1 MKQPQN
7 VEMTIMTVQAEVQ
20 KLAIQRGLAAELEE
34 VSRGSEQDIDDTSVW
49 RITRAVEA
57 KNTTLAPASED
68 KAAYDMAD
76 NGARINR
83 SEKDGWEK
91 LLSEISFSKEKK

>member
-1 MKQPQN
+1 
-7 VEMTIMTVQAEVQ
+7 MTVQSELQ

-34 VSRGSEQDIDDTSVW
+34 VSCAAEKDMDDTSVW

-57 KNTTLAPASED
+57 KNNAFAPSSED
-68 KAAYDMAD
+68 KATYDMAE

-83 SEKDGWEK
+83 SEKDGWDK
-91 LLSEISFSKEKK
+91 LLAEISFSKEKK

>member
-1 MKQPQN
+1 MKRSHD
-7 VEMTIMTVQAEVQ
+7 VDMTIMTVQSELH
-20 KLAIQRGLAAELEE
+20 KLTIQRGLAAELEE
-34 VSRGSEQDIDDTSVW
+34 VSYAAKQDVDETSVW

-57 KNTTLAPASED
+57 KNNSLVPSSED
-68 KAAYDMAD
+68 KAAYDMAE

-83 SEKDGWEK
+83 SEKDGWDK